1 MSTRAIL
8 ESQWGGPRTSSWRR
22 RPLED
27 DRSAERDP
35 PSLPV
40 CLHLSLFCS
49 RRLSFRSLLRGPSPT
64 HTLARSRAGSDRSPA
79 ARGSMNI
86 GKLATKSLGT
96 EVPVRATHTQAQ
108 RAHTRG
114 AATTQRSMSSDASA
128 SPSSRAAGKEPASPA
143 LSDASSVLSPT
154 PRRSVSTNGGLADS
168 NSSDVSFDPESHAEG
183 CLSVPAL
190 RRRFPHP
197 RRKHSLRGCDVS
209 RPFAGNRV
217 AARGRPAAA
226 PTSGIRGQGCNVGG
240 VHAELPA

>member
-8 ESQWGGPRTSSWRR
+8 ESQWGGPRTSSWLR

-49 RRLSFRSLLRGPSPT
+49 RRLFVRFFAGLRQ
-64 HTLARSRAGSDRSPA
+64 LARSRAGQRPIA
-79 ARGSMNI
+79 GGITRGSMNI